1 MAAFHLGMELS
12 LADRQR
18 FILVLCERLG
28 VQPGSHLLEMPRRR
42 GFCNKQNI
50 GTQLRGSS

>member
-18 FILVLCERLG
+18 FLLVLCERLG
-28 VQPGSHLLEMPRRR
+28 VNGTAAWKSFLGNASSTGLL
-42 GFCNKQNI
+42 
-50 GTQLRGSS
+50 